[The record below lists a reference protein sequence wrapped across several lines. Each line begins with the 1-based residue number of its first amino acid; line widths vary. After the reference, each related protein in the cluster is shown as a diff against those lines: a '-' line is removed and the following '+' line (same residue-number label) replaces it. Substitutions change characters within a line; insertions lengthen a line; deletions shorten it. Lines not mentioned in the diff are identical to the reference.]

1 MAAPNI
7 VNISAMY
14 GKTAFLSPSTTS
26 ATALLSNA
34 ASSNTVLKINS
45 LTVANVNGTNSTAV
59 SVNIYSAAALGGTA
73 YAVASTIT
81 VPADATLV
89 VIDKNTPIYL
99 EENRSIGVTALTAN
113 DLQIVCSYEEI
124 S

>member
-14 GKTAFLSPSTTS
+14 GKTAYLALSTNTLTS
-26 ATALLSNA
+26 LLSNA
-34 ASSNTVLKINS
+34 AASGKVLKVNS
-45 LTVANVNGTNSTAV
+45 ITAANVNGTNST
-59 SVNIYSAAALGGTA
+59 SVTVRVYSAAALGGTG

-81 VPADATLV
+81 VPANATLV
-89 VIDKNTPIYL
+89 IVDKNSPVYL
-99 EENRSIGVTALTAN
+99 EEDRSIGVTALTAN
-113 DLQIVCSYEEI
+113 DLNIVCSYEEI